1 MYPDKPDSMTMFTE
15 CMARIEQQ
23 IKSIAFSLDRQ
34 ANASEATHNLYKK
47 ANEATKRAME
57 AREER
62 EKEANERSKMD
73 FSMSKERHEAF
84 MRNQKAT
91 ETREAEWL
99 KKVKEV
105 KNNEDKNI
113 IESNT
118 Q

>member
-1 MYPDKPDSMTMFTE
+1 M
-15 CMARIEQQ
+15 
-23 IKSIAFSLDRQ
+23 DRQ
-34 ANASEATHNLYKK
+34 IEVLIRIADSLERSANASEATHSLYKK

-62 EKEANERSKMD
+62 ERAAATRAEMD

-105 KNNEDKNI
+105 ENGKDKNI
-113 IESNT
+113 IA
-118 Q
+118 

>member
-1 MYPDKPDSMTMFTE
+1 MQNGDPVYALVMRIAE
-15 CMARIEQQ
+15 CLE
-23 IKSIAFSLDRQ
+23 RQ
-34 ANASEATHNLYKK
+34 ADAAEATHSLYKK

-62 EKEANERSKMD
+62 ERAAATRAEMD

>member
-1 MYPDKPDSMTMFTE
+1 
-15 CMARIEQQ
+15 
-23 IKSIAFSLDRQ
+23 
-34 ANASEATHNLYKK
+34 
-47 ANEATKRAME
+47 
-57 AREER
+57 
-62 EKEANERSKMD
+62 
-73 FSMSKERHEAF
+73 

>member
-1 MYPDKPDSMTMFTE
+1 MQNGDPVYALVMRIAE
-15 CMARIEQQ
+15 CLE
-23 IKSIAFSLDRQ
+23 RQ
-34 ANASEATHNLYKK
+34 ADAAEATHSLYKK

-62 EKEANERSKMD
+62 ERAAATRAEMD

-91 ETREAEWL
+91 ETEAEWL

-105 KNNEDKNI
+105 ENGKDKNI